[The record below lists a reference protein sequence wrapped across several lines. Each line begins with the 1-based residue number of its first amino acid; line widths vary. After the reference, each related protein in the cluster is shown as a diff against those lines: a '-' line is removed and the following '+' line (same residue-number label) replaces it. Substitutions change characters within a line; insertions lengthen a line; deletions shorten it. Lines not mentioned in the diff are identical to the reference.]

1 MQPAIS
7 FVVTAREEPRGMLEA
22 TLDGLLGTST
32 GYDREII
39 LIDDASS
46 EAIAVERPYL
56 RVVRSPCSKGVAQSR
71 RLGASLASGEIL
83 VFTDAHISFAPD
95 WLEHMLAYVDS
106 GAMLCAA
113 WWNYELTRPV
123 CWGADFVWCSERDY
137 AAGRSPGFALKH
149 RTRFPG
155 EGAVEV
161 PMALGACY
169 MVLRESYEAAGGFS
183 PHFRIWGKSEQD
195 ISARMWIS
203 GMGVKCVTGAHA
215 GHFSRSRF
223 PYPVRWHDIEFNQAA
238 MIRTT
243 FEPRVSERMEE
254 LMSPLPDDVREFL
267 AAVDFKP
274 WRDAIQSRRKMAD
287 AEFFQRFVQNA
298 PEL

>member
-203 GMGVKCVTGAHA
+203 GMGVKCVTGARA